1 MPSINISIHEDV
13 HNYIKHILFHL
24 VTNPL
29 QYSCLENSMDGGAS
43 YAIVHGVAESD
54 ATSLSFFLSF
64 LSFYCVSTLKT
75 QKIVLNFNIVT
86 T

>member
-54 ATSLSFFLSF
+54 STSLSFFLFF
-64 LSFYCVSTLKT
+64 LSIVSQL
-75 QKIVLNFNIVT
+75 
-86 T
+86 